1 MDQPSVPFEFRNT
14 EAASVRFEKEFPVK
28 LSAQGQLQ
36 EERFSWEV
44 IKWSAIDQSRIE
56 PIQGGL
62 VSSWESPFVQLF
74 SGEKVDAPSA
84 ALPLVLFYPAHRA
97 WTPVATNAIDALN
110 QRVSRMDSLQDFTD
124 ASANVQALIHWITVR
139 SLERLQT
146 ATERGVGF
154 DAVNDDE
161 LAYAS
166 AALQAVLPECHAVKY
181 DMKRQSVVVQWGAD
195 PKAAEPTLFEHL
207 SDGQRTVLA
216 LVLDIVRRMLTMNG
230 HLRERATRETPGL
243 ILIDEIET
251 HLHPRWQREIT
262 TGLQRAF
269 PAVQFVVTTHS
280 PQVLSELRAEQII
293 LLQPGAT
300 ETSHPD
306 RAMGLSS
313 NEILEEVMDGS
324 SRNAE
329 IAQLI
334 RDIENALEDE
344 ELVKAK
350 TDLEKLKSKVGEI
363 PEVLRLDETLKWL
376 NPPSQGQA

>member
-1 MDQPSVPFEFRNT
+1 
-14 EAASVRFEKEFPVK
+14 
-28 LSAQGQLQ
+28 
-36 EERFSWEV
+36 
-44 IKWSAIDQSRIE
+44 
-56 PIQGGL
+56 
-62 VSSWESPFVQLF
+62 
-74 SGEKVDAPSA
+74 
-84 ALPLVLFYPAHRA
+84 
-97 WTPVATNAIDALN
+97 
-110 QRVSRMDSLQDFTD
+110 
-124 ASANVQALIHWITVR
+124 
-139 SLERLQT
+139 
-146 ATERGVGF
+146 
-154 DAVNDDE
+154 
-161 LAYAS
+161 
-166 AALQAVLPECHAVKY
+166 
-181 DMKRQSVVVQWGAD
+181 
-195 PKAAEPTLFEHL
+195 LFEHL

-230 HLRERATRETPGL
+230 HLRERATLETPGL

-344 ELVKAK
+344 ELAKAQ

-376 NPPSQGQA
+376 NAPLQGQA